1 MGLLWLADSFLSFLV
16 LVESSY
22 AVLHTSWNKTA
33 RTIFRV
39 EKASTQF
46 RGSLR
51 VNDHTPEI
59 F

>member
-22 AVLHTSWNKTA
+22 AGSITSWNKTV

-46 RGSLR
+46 RGSLQ